1 MTESIPVAQRLSAV
15 KPSATVAVAQRA
27 RELKAQGIDVLSFSV
42 GEPDFD
48 TPEYIREAAKQA
60 IDDGA
65 TRYTAARG
73 TVELREAICAASA
86 KRRSGV
92 SYDPSEVVVSVGA
105 KHTLFNLA
113 LALYD
118 PGDEVLIPAPYWVS
132 YPEQV
137 RLAGANPVI
146 VQTTEDEGFRMTP
159 DTLRAAITPKTKA
172 LLLCSPSNPT
182 GAAYT
187 GEQLRAL
194 ADVAVEHDFWI
205 IVDEIYG
212 QLVYGG
218 FEQKSII
225 EVAPELRDHIIIV
238 DGVSKTFA
246 MTGWRI
252 GWMLGPEY
260 VTKACDKIQGQA
272 TTNPSAVAQRA
283 ATAALEGS
291 WDPMEAMRQAFEERR
306 SIIVDGLNA
315 IDGMSCRL
323 PEGAFYA
330 FANVQGLIGRTG
342 AGKVLENDLDL
353 AGYLLEEA
361 RCAVV
366 PGTAFGAP
374 GFVRMSYAASN
385 DMIREGLRR
394 LEEALGKL
402 G

>member
-1 MTESIPVAQRLSAV
+1 MTESIPVARRLSAV

-48 TPEYIREAAKQA
+48 TPAHIREAAKQA
-60 IDDGA
+60 IDQGA

-73 TVELREAICAASA
+73 IVELRDAICQTSA
-86 KRRSGV
+86 KRRGGISHEPA
-92 SYDPSEVVVSVGA
+92 DVVVSIGA

-118 PGDEVLIPAPYWVS
+118 EGDEVLIPAPYWVS

-137 RLAGANPVI
+137 RLAGATPVI
-146 VQTTEDEGFRMTP
+146 VQTTEADGFRMTP
-159 DTLRAAITPKTKA
+159 DALRAAITSKTKA
-172 LLLCSPSNPT
+172 LILCSPSNPT
-182 GAAYT
+182 GAAYS
-187 GEQLRAL
+187 GEQLREL
-194 ADVAVEHDFWI
+194 ADVAAKHNFWI

-218 FEQKSII
+218 FEQKSILEI
-225 EVAPELRDHIIIV
+225 APELRDRIIIV

-252 GWMLGPEY
+252 GWMLAPEY
-260 VTKACDKIQGQA
+260 VAKACDKIQGQA
-272 TTNPSAVAQRA
+272 TTNP
-283 ATAALEGS
+283 TAAAQYAALAALKGP
-291 WDPMEAMRQAFEERR
+291 WAPMEAMRKAFEERR
-306 SIIVDGLNA
+306 GIIIEGLNA
-315 IDGMSCRL
+315 IDGISCRL

-330 FANVQGLIGRTG
+330 FASVQGLVGGR
-342 AGKVLENDLDL
+342 AGDQSLETDIDV
-353 AGYLLEEA
+353 ASYLLEEA

-374 GFVRMSYAASN
+374 GFVRISYAASN
-385 DMIREGLRR
+385 DVIREGLKRIG
-394 LEEALGKL
+394 EAVAKL

>member
-1 MTESIPVAQRLSAV
+1 MTESIPVARRLSAV

-48 TPEYIREAAKQA
+48 TPAHIRDAAKQA
-60 IDDGA
+60 IDRGA

-73 TVELREAICAASA
+73 IIELRNAICQTSAA
-86 KRRSGV
+86 RRGGV
-92 SYDPSEVVVSVGA
+92 SHEPADVVVSIGA

-118 PGDEVLIPAPYWVS
+118 EGDEVLIPAPYWVS

-137 RLAGANPVI
+137 RLAGATPVI
-146 VQTTEDEGFRMTP
+146 VQTTEAEGFRMTP
-159 DTLRAAITPKTKA
+159 DALRAAITSKTKA

-182 GAAYT
+182 GAAYS
-187 GEQLRAL
+187 GEQLREL
-194 ADVAVEHDFWI
+194 ADVAAQHNFWI

-218 FEQKSII
+218 FEQKSIL
-225 EVAPELRDHIIIV
+225 EVAPELRDRIIIV

-252 GWMLGPEY
+252 GWMLGPEH
-260 VTKACDKIQGQA
+260 VAKACDKIQGQA
-272 TTNPSAVAQRA
+272 TTNPAAVAQHA
-283 ATAALEGS
+283 ALAALEGP
-291 WDPMEAMRQAFEERR
+291 WAPMEAMRKAFEERR
-306 SIIVDGLNA
+306 GIIIEGLNA
-315 IDGMSCRL
+315 IDGVSCRL

-330 FANVQGLIGRTG
+330 FASVQGLIGRR
-342 AGKVLENDLDL
+342 AGDQTLETDIDI

-374 GFVRMSYAASN
+374 GFVRISYAASN
-385 DMIREGLRR
+385 DVIREGLKRIG
-394 LEEALGKL
+394 EAVAKL
-402 G
+402 R

>member
-15 KPSATVAVAQRA
+15 KPSATIAVAQRA

-48 TPEYIREAAKQA
+48 TPAHIREAAKKA
-60 IDDGA
+60 IDSGA

-73 TVELREAICAASA
+73 IVELRQAICEMSA
-86 KRRSGV
+86 KRRGGV
-92 SYDPSEVVVSVGA
+92 SHDPADVVVSIGA

-118 PGDEVLIPAPYWVS
+118 EGDEVLIPAPYWVS

-137 RLAGANPVI
+137 RLAGATPVI
-146 VQTTEDEGFRMTP
+146 VQTTEEEGFRMTP
-159 DTLRAAITPKTKA
+159 DALRSAITSKTKA

-182 GAAYT
+182 GAAYS
-187 GEQLRAL
+187 GEQLREL
-194 ADVAVEHDFWI
+194 ADVAADHHFWI

-218 FEQKSII
+218 FEQRSILEI
-225 EVAPELRDHIIIV
+225 APELRDRIIIV

-260 VTKACDKIQGQA
+260 VAKACDKIQGQA
-272 TTNPSAVAQRA
+272 TTNPAAVSQYA
-283 ATAALEGS
+283 AIAALGGPWE
-291 WDPMEAMRQAFEERR
+291 PMEEMRKAFEERR
-306 SIIVDGLNA
+306 SIIIEGLNA
-315 IDGMSCRL
+315 IDGISCRL

-330 FANVQGLIGRTG
+330 FASVQGLIGKR
-342 AGKVLENDLDL
+342 AGDQTLETDIDV

-374 GFVRMSYAASN
+374 GFARISYAASN
-385 DMIREGLRR
+385 DTIREGLKRMG
-394 LEEALGKL
+394 EAVAKL

>member
-1 MTESIPVAQRLSAV
+1 MSESIPVAQRLSAV

-27 RELKAQGIDVLSFSV
+27 RELKAQGLDVLSFSV

-48 TPEYIREAAKQA
+48 TPEHIREAAKEA
-60 IDDGA
+60 IDSGA

-92 SYDPSEVVVSVGA
+92 TYDPSEVVVSVGA

-118 PGDEVLIPAPYWVS
+118 PGDEILIPAPYWVS

-146 VQTTEDEGFRMTP
+146 VQTTEEEGFRMTP
-159 DTLRAAITPKTKA
+159 ETLRQAITPKTKA
-172 LLLCSPSNPT
+172 LILCSPSNPT
-182 GAAYT
+182 GSAYT

-194 ADVAVEHDFWI
+194 ADVAAEHDFWI

-272 TTNPSAVAQRA
+272 TTNPSSVAQRA
-283 ATAALEGS
+283 AIAALSGS
-291 WDPMEAMRQAFEERR
+291 WEPMEEMRQAFEARR

-315 IDGMSCRL
+315 IDGISCRL

-330 FANVQGLIGRTG
+330 FANVKELIGRQG
-342 AGKVLENDLDL
+342 GGKTLENDLDI

-361 RCAVV
+361 RCALV
-366 PGTAFGAP
+366 PGTAFGAN
-374 GFVRMSYAASN
+374 GFLRMSYAASN
-385 DMIREGLRR
+385 EMIREGLSRI
-394 LEEALGKL
+394 EEAVGKL

>member
-1 MTESIPVAQRLSAV
+1 M
-15 KPSATVAVAQRA
+15 
-27 RELKAQGIDVLSFSV
+27 
-42 GEPDFD
+42 
-48 TPEYIREAAKQA
+48 TPE
-60 IDDGA
+60 
-65 TRYTAARG
+65 
-73 TVELREAICAASA
+73 
-86 KRRSGV
+86 
-92 SYDPSEVVVSVGA
+92 
-105 KHTLFNLA
+105 
-113 LALYD
+113 
-118 PGDEVLIPAPYWVS
+118 
-132 YPEQV
+132 
-137 RLAGANPVI
+137 
-146 VQTTEDEGFRMTP
+146 
-159 DTLRAAITPKTKA
+159 TLRAAITPKTKA

-194 ADVAVEHDFWI
+194 ADVAAEHDFWI

-212 QLVYGG
+212 QLVYGD
-218 FEQKSII
+218 FEQKSVI
-225 EVAPELRDHIIIV
+225 EVAPELRDQIIIV

-272 TTNPSAVAQRA
+272 TTNPSSVAQRA
-283 ATAALEGS
+283 ATAALTGS
-291 WDPMEAMRQAFEERR
+291 WEPMEAMRQAFEERR
-306 SIIVDGLNA
+306 TIIVDGLNA
-315 IDGMSCRL
+315 IDGISCRL

-342 AGKVLENDLDL
+342 AGKALENDLDL

-394 LEEALGKL
+394 IDEAVRKL
-402 G
+402 D

>member
-1 MTESIPVAQRLSAV
+1 MTESIPVARRLSAV

-48 TPEYIREAAKQA
+48 TPPHIRDAAKQA
-60 IDDGA
+60 IDAGA

-73 TVELREAICAASA
+73 IVELRNAICKTSA
-86 KRRSGV
+86 ERRGGISH
-92 SYDPSEVVVSVGA
+92 DPADVVVSVGA

-118 PGDEVLIPAPYWVS
+118 EGDEVLIPAPYWVS

-137 RLAGANPVI
+137 RLAGATPVI
-146 VQTTEDEGFRMTP
+146 VQTTQAEGFRMSP
-159 DTLRAAITPKTKA
+159 DALRAAIASKTKA

-182 GAAYT
+182 GAAYSA
-187 GEQLRAL
+187 EQLREL
-194 ADVAVEHDFWI
+194 ADVAAGHNFWI

-218 FEQKSII
+218 FEQKSIL
-225 EVAPELRDHIIIV
+225 EVAPELRDRIIIV

-260 VTKACDKIQGQA
+260 VAKACDKIQGQA
-272 TTNPSAVAQRA
+272 TTNPAAVAQYA
-283 ATAALEGS
+283 AIAALEGP
-291 WDPMEAMRQAFEERR
+291 WEPMEEMRKAFEERR
-306 SIIVDGLNA
+306 SIIIDGLNA
-315 IDGMSCRL
+315 IDGISCRL

-330 FANVQGLIGRTG
+330 FASVQGLIGKR
-342 AGKVLENDLDL
+342 AGDQTLETDLDV

-374 GFVRMSYAASN
+374 GFVRISYAASN
-385 DMIREGLRR
+385 DTIREGLKRMG
-394 LEEALGKL
+394 EALAKL
-402 G
+402 R

>member
-1 MTESIPVAQRLSAV
+1 MSEKIPVAQRLSAV

-48 TPEYIREAAKQA
+48 TPVHIREAAKKA
-60 IDDGA
+60 IDSGA

-73 TVELREAICAASA
+73 IVELREAICEASA
-86 KRRSGV
+86 KRRAGV
-92 SYDPSEVVVSVGA
+92 TYDPSQVVVSVGA

-118 PGDEVLIPAPYWVS
+118 EGDEVLIPAPYWVS

-159 DTLRAAITPKTKA
+159 EALRAAITPKTKA
-172 LLLCSPSNPT
+172 LILCSPSNPT

-194 ADVAVEHDFWI
+194 ADVAAEHNFWI

-218 FEQKSII
+218 FDQKSIA
-225 EVAPELRDHIIIV
+225 EVAPDLKDRIIIV

-252 GWMLGPEY
+252 GWMFAPEY
-260 VTKACDKIQGQA
+260 VTKACEKIQGQA
-272 TTNPSAVAQRA
+272 TTNPSSIAQHA
-283 ATAALEGS
+283 AIAALRGPWE
-291 WDPMEAMRQAFEERR
+291 PMEEMRQAFEARR
-306 SIIVDGLNA
+306 SIIVEGLNA
-315 IDGMSCRL
+315 IDGIGCGM

-330 FANVQGLIGRTG
+330 FANVQALIGKQG
-342 AGKVLENDLDL
+342 GGKQLETDVDV

-361 RCAVV
+361 LCAVV

-374 GFVRMSYAASN
+374 GFVRISYAASN
-385 DMIREGLRR
+385 DMIREGLSRIGD
-394 LEEALGKL
+394 AVGKL
-402 G
+402 T

>member
-1 MTESIPVAQRLSAV
+1 MSESIPVAERLSAV

-48 TPEYIREAAKQA
+48 TPEHIREAAKKA
-60 IDDGA
+60 IDSGA
-65 TRYTAARG
+65 TRYTTARG
-73 TVELREAICAASA
+73 IVELREAICEASA
-86 KRRSGV
+86 KRRPGV

-118 PGDEVLIPAPYWVS
+118 PGDQILIPAPYWVS

-137 RLAGANPVI
+137 RLAGADPVI
-146 VQTTEDEGFRMTP
+146 VHTSEEDGFRMTP
-159 DTLRAAITPKTKA
+159 DALREAITPKTKA

-182 GAAYT
+182 GAAYS
-187 GEQLRAL
+187 GEQLRELANVAADHAL
-194 ADVAVEHDFWI
+194 WI

-225 EVAPELRDHIIIV
+225 EVAPELRDRIIVV

-272 TTNPSAVAQRA
+272 TTNPSSVAQHA
-283 ATAALEGS
+283 AIAALRGP
-291 WDPMEAMRQAFEERR
+291 WGPMEEMRQAFEARR
-306 SIIVDGLNA
+306 SIIIDGLNA
-315 IDGMSCRL
+315 IDGIHCGV

-330 FANVQGLIGRTG
+330 FANVKALIGKT
-342 AGKVLENDLDL
+342 AGDKTLENDIDL

-374 GFVRMSYAASN
+374 GYVRISYAASN

-394 LEEALGKL
+394 IGEAVGKL
-402 G
+402 S

>member
-1 MTESIPVAQRLSAV
+1 MSEKIPVAQRLSVV

-48 TPEYIREAAKQA
+48 TPAHIREAAKKA
-60 IDDGA
+60 IDSGA

-73 TVELREAICAASA
+73 TVELREAICDASA
-86 KRRSGV
+86 KRRAGV
-92 SYDPSEVVVSVGA
+92 TYKPSEVVVSVGA

-118 PGDEVLIPAPYWVS
+118 EGDDVLIPAPYWVS

-146 VQTTEDEGFRMTP
+146 VQTTEEEGFRMTP
-159 DTLRAAITPKTKA
+159 EALRAAITPKTKA
-172 LLLCSPSNPT
+172 LILCSPSNPT
-182 GAAYT
+182 GSAYT

-194 ADVAVEHDFWI
+194 ADVAAAHNFWI

-212 QLVYGG
+212 QLVYGD
-218 FEQKSII
+218 FDQKSIV
-225 EVAPELRDHIIIV
+225 EVAPELKDRIIIV

-252 GWMLGPEY
+252 GWMFAPEY
-260 VTKACDKIQGQA
+260 VTKACEKIQSQA
-272 TTNPSAVAQRA
+272 TTNPSSVAQHA
-283 ATAALEGS
+283 AIAALRGPSE
-291 WDPMEAMRQAFEERR
+291 PMEEMRQAFEARR
-306 SIIVDGLNA
+306 SIIVEGLNA
-315 IDGMSCRL
+315 IDGISCGV
-323 PEGAFYA
+323 PDGAFYA
-330 FANVQGLIGRTG
+330 FANVQPLIGKQG
-342 AGKVLENDLDL
+342 GGKTLETDIDV

-374 GFVRMSYAASN
+374 GFLRISYAASN
-385 DMIREGLRR
+385 EMIREGLSRI
-394 LEEALGKL
+394 ADAVGKL
-402 G
+402 A

>member
-1 MTESIPVAQRLSAV
+1 MPVAQRLSAV

-48 TPEYIREAAKQA
+48 TPVHIREAAKKA
-60 IDDGA
+60 IDSGA

-73 TVELREAICAASA
+73 IPELREAICEASA
-86 KRRSGV
+86 KRRVGV
-92 SYDPSEVVVSVGA
+92 TYEPSQVVVSVGA

-118 PGDEVLIPAPYWVS
+118 EGDEVLIPAPYWVS

-146 VQTTEDEGFRMTP
+146 VQTTEEQGFRMTP
-159 DTLRAAITPKTKA
+159 EALRAAITPKTKA
-172 LLLCSPSNPT
+172 LILCSPSNPT
-182 GAAYT
+182 GSAYT

-194 ADVAVEHDFWI
+194 ADVAAEHNFWI

-218 FEQKSII
+218 FEQKSIA
-225 EVAPELRDHIIIV
+225 EVAPDLKDRIIIV

-260 VTKACDKIQGQA
+260 VTKACEKIQGQA
-272 TTNPSAVAQRA
+272 TTNPSSVAQHA
-283 ATAALEGS
+283 AIAALQGPWE
-291 WDPMEAMRQAFEERR
+291 PMEEMRQAFEARR
-306 SIIVDGLNA
+306 SIIVG
-315 IDGMSCRL
+315 
-323 PEGAFYA
+323 
-330 FANVQGLIGRTG
+330 
-342 AGKVLENDLDL
+342 GKKLETDVDV

-374 GFVRMSYAASN
+374 GFVRISYAASN
-385 DMIREGLRR
+385 EMIREGLGRMG
-394 LEEALGKL
+394 EAVSKL
-402 G
+402 T

>member
-1 MTESIPVAQRLSAV
+1 MSEKIPVAQRLSAV

-48 TPEYIREAAKQA
+48 TPVHIREAAKKA
-60 IDDGA
+60 IDSGA
-65 TRYTAARG
+65 TRYTAVRG
-73 TVELREAICAASA
+73 IVELREAICEASA
-86 KRRSGV
+86 KRRAGV
-92 SYDPSEVVVSVGA
+92 TYDPSQVVVSVGA

-118 PGDEVLIPAPYWVS
+118 EGDEVLIPAPYWVS

-159 DTLRAAITPKTKA
+159 EALRAAITPKTKA
-172 LLLCSPSNPT
+172 LILCSPSNPT

-194 ADVAVEHDFWI
+194 ADVAAEHNFWI

-218 FEQKSII
+218 FDQKSIA
-225 EVAPELRDHIIIV
+225 EVAPDLKDRIIIV

-252 GWMLGPEY
+252 GWMFAPEY
-260 VTKACDKIQGQA
+260 VTKACEKIQGQA
-272 TTNPSAVAQRA
+272 TTNPSSIAQHA
-283 ATAALEGS
+283 AIAALRGPWE
-291 WDPMEAMRQAFEERR
+291 PMEEMRQAFEARR
-306 SIIVDGLNA
+306 SIIVEGLNA
-315 IDGMSCRL
+315 IDGIGCGM

-330 FANVQGLIGRTG
+330 FANVQALIGKQGGGKQREADVDV
-342 AGKVLENDLDL
+342 AGS
-353 AGYLLEEA
+353 LLEEA
-361 RCAVV
+361 LCAVV

-374 GFVRMSYAASN
+374 GFVRISYAASN
-385 DMIREGLRR
+385 DMIREGLSRIGD
-394 LEEALGKL
+394 AVGKL
-402 G
+402 T

>member
-1 MTESIPVAQRLSAV
+1 MSESIPVAKRLSAV

-48 TPEYIREAAKQA
+48 TPSFIREAAKKA
-60 IDDGA
+60 IDSGA

-73 TVELREAICAASA
+73 VVELRKAICEVSS
-86 KRRSGV
+86 KRRPGV
-92 SYDPSEVVVSVGA
+92 TYTPEECVVSVGA

-137 RLAGANPVI
+137 TLADANPVI
-146 VQTTEDEGFRMTP
+146 VETTEEDGFRMTP
-159 DTLRAAITPKTKA
+159 DALRAAITPKTKA

-194 ADVAVEHDFWI
+194 ADVAAEHDFWI

-225 EVAPELRDHIIIV
+225 EVAPELKDHIIIV

-252 GWMLGPEY
+252 GWMLGPEH
-260 VTKACDKIQGQA
+260 VAKACDKIQGQA
-272 TTNPSAVAQRA
+272 TTNPSSVAQQ
-283 ATAALEGS
+283 AALGALTGPWE
-291 WDPMEAMRQAFEERR
+291 PMEEMRKAFEARR

-315 IDGMSCRL
+315 IDGITCRL

-330 FANVQGLIGRTG
+330 FANVKGLL
-342 AGKVLENDLDL
+342 GKRGGGNTLQTDLDV

-374 GFVRMSYAASN
+374 GFVRISYAASN
-385 DMIREGLRR
+385 EMIREGLSRIGD
-394 LEEALGKL
+394 AVAKL
-402 G
+402 S

>member
-1 MTESIPVAQRLSAV
+1 MSESIPVAQRLSAV

-48 TPEYIREAAKQA
+48 TPEYIREAAKKA

-73 TVELREAICAASA
+73 TIELREAICAASA
-86 KRRSGV
+86 KRRSGIT
-92 SYDPSEVVVSVGA
+92 YDPSEVVVSVGA

-137 RLAGANPVI
+137 RLAGAEPVV
-146 VQTTEDEGFRMTP
+146 VQTTEEEGFRMTP
-159 DTLRAAITPKTKA
+159 ETLRAAITPKTKA

-194 ADVAVEHDFWI
+194 ADVAAEHDFWI

-212 QLVYGG
+212 QLVYGD
-218 FEQKSII
+218 FEQKSVI
-225 EVAPELRDHIIIV
+225 EVAPELRDQIIIV

-272 TTNPSAVAQRA
+272 TTNPSSVAQRA
-283 ATAALEGS
+283 ATAALTGS
-291 WDPMEAMRQAFEERR
+291 WEPMEAMRQAFEERR
-306 SIIVDGLNA
+306 TIIVDGLNA
-315 IDGMSCRL
+315 IDGISCRL

-394 LEEALGKL
+394 IDEAVRKL
-402 G
+402 D

>member
-1 MTESIPVAQRLSAV
+1 MSEKIPVAQRLSAV

-27 RELKAQGIDVLSFSV
+27 RELKAEGIDVLSFSV

-48 TPEYIREAAKQA
+48 TPAYIREAAKKA
-60 IDDGA
+60 IDAGA

-73 TVELREAICAASA
+73 IVELRQAICEASA
-86 KRRSGV
+86 KRRAGV
-92 SYDPSEVVVSVGA
+92 TYDPSEVVVSVGA

-118 PGDEVLIPAPYWVS
+118 EGDEVLIPAPYWVS

-146 VQTTEDEGFRMTP
+146 VQTTEEEGFRMTP
-159 DTLRAAITPKTKA
+159 EALRAAITPKTKA
-172 LLLCSPSNPT
+172 LILCSPSNPT

-194 ADVAVEHDFWI
+194 ADVAAEHNFWI

-218 FEQKSII
+218 FDQKSIA
-225 EVAPELRDHIIIV
+225 EVAPDLKDRIIIV

-252 GWMLGPEY
+252 GWMFAPEY
-260 VTKACDKIQGQA
+260 VTKACEKIQGQA
-272 TTNPSAVAQRA
+272 TTNPSSVAQHA
-283 ATAALEGS
+283 AIAALRGPWE
-291 WDPMEAMRQAFEERR
+291 PMEEMRQAFEARR
-306 SIIVDGLNA
+306 SIIVEGLNA
-315 IDGMSCRL
+315 IDGISCGM

-330 FANVQGLIGRTG
+330 FANVQPLIGKQG
-342 AGKVLENDLDL
+342 GGKTLETDIDV

-374 GFVRMSYAASN
+374 GFVRISYAASN
-385 DMIREGLRR
+385 EMIREGLGRIG
-394 LEEALGKL
+394 EALSKL
-402 G
+402 A

>member
-1 MTESIPVAQRLSAV
+1 MSESIPVAQRLSAV

-48 TPEYIREAAKQA
+48 TPEYIREAAKKA

-73 TVELREAICAASA
+73 TIELREAICAASA
-86 KRRSGV
+86 KRRSGIT
-92 SYDPSEVVVSVGA
+92 YDPSEVVVSVGA

-137 RLAGANPVI
+137 RLAGAEPVI
-146 VQTTEDEGFRMTP
+146 VQTTEEEGFRMTP
-159 DTLRAAITPKTKA
+159 ETLRAAITPKTKA

-194 ADVAVEHDFWI
+194 ADVAAEPDFWI

-212 QLVYGG
+212 QLVYGD
-218 FEQKSII
+218 FEQKSVI
-225 EVAPELRDHIIIV
+225 EVAPELRDQIIIV

-272 TTNPSAVAQRA
+272 TTNPSSVAQRA
-283 ATAALEGS
+283 ATAALTGS
-291 WDPMEAMRQAFEERR
+291 WEPMEAMRQAFEERR
-306 SIIVDGLNA
+306 AIIVDGLNA
-315 IDGMSCRL
+315 IDGISCRL

-394 LEEALGKL
+394 IDEAVRKL
-402 G
+402 D